1 MACILT
7 RLQIPTV
14 YLQHQHLLPPYLP
27 LLALERLHGSG
38 EER

>member
-7 RLQIPTV
+7 SLQTPTV

-27 LLALERLHGSG
+27 LLALERLRGPG
-38 EER
+38 EEC